1 MTITSN
7 TTSITWAGNGATQ
20 EFYYNFLIPSP
31 GQCSLVYT
39 AGGVATVV
47 APGLFSI
54 AGTGQPG
61 GGSLVYPLTGSPIP
75 AGTTLTL
82 TRVVPLQQAYH
93 PAVNGPIYNP
103 DLESALDTLELQIQ
117 QVNAGL
123 GFLEIDGTDINAL
136 SISGAVSLSLSGT
149 TLDVVV
155 NTTPG
160 PVGPTGAAG
169 DVGATPTI
177 YVAAVSLAS
186 GSQPTVTLSGTALDP
201 EITFGL
207 VTGPAGENGANGAP
221 GAVGATGPQGPQ
233 GVPGVGSS
241 IIIENN
247 GTAFSTAAT
256 AINFEGAGGTI
267 TMAGETVTVDLT
279 GGGGSGGSLTITD
292 GSTTLSDISELLVT
306 NLGLQSVGGSP
317 AIVQYANFPNGGNV
331 SLGQAVKVG
340 NTIVICTVGQQPPSS
355 FGGLD
360 LAVQSGGFPDGIA
373 FYAGIASSVV
383 SPEASISCP
392 ASIFEISGVI
402 STVTSAV
409 AVANSSSTYS
419 IPFSDVNANSFV
431 LVATNAVGN
440 GNNNNGAGSTDF
452 TPNETYK
459 IQYSVVSAQSVG
471 GLIFGVPD
479 PVTVDSELTFND
491 PENPY
496 TQAILIEFVGSASA
510 VPSITPKIPVTI
522 NGNTAAPFTSLNV
535 TTTGSSPSASVT
547 GGVLTLGL
555 PVSSG
560 GGGGGGGT
568 GTALTFSGSPVNLS
582 AWNAGGTLNC
592 YKSDQQFTFSSGQKI
607 SVTGSFNGQSS
618 YANQQG
624 VFLSK
629 DGVNFYCLMYQE
641 SGNVI
646 AYYNTSRGNYFNVPL
661 FAAEFSLELLVYAV
675 AAGGNN
681 YVTGNFEGAG
691 AFVNCGLSD
700 NNLDM
705 TSGEWNVY
713 FSVDNLSQILSGNL
727 AID

>member
-39 AGGVATVV
+39 AGGVTTVV

-136 SISGAVSLSLSGT
+136 SFSGAVSLSLSGT

-177 YVAAVSLAS
+177 SVAAVSLAS
-186 GSQPTVTLSGTALDP
+186 GSQPTVTLSGTDLDP

-207 VTGPAGENGANGAP
+207 VTGPAGENGTNGAP

-279 GGGGSGGSLTITD
+279 GGGG
-292 GSTTLSDISELLVT
+292 
-306 NLGLQSVGGSP
+306 
-317 AIVQYANFPNGGNV
+317 
-331 SLGQAVKVG
+331 
-340 NTIVICTVGQQPPSS
+340 
-355 FGGLD
+355 
-360 LAVQSGGFPDGIA
+360 
-373 FYAGIASSVV
+373 
-383 SPEASISCP
+383 
-392 ASIFEISGVI
+392 
-402 STVTSAV
+402 
-409 AVANSSSTYS
+409 
-419 IPFSDVNANSFV
+419 
-431 LVATNAVGN
+431 
-440 GNNNNGAGSTDF
+440 
-452 TPNETYK
+452 
-459 IQYSVVSAQSVG
+459 
-471 GLIFGVPD
+471 
-479 PVTVDSELTFND
+479 
-491 PENPY
+491 
-496 TQAILIEFVGSASA
+496 
-510 VPSITPKIPVTI
+510 
-522 NGNTAAPFTSLNV
+522 
-535 TTTGSSPSASVT
+535 
-547 GGVLTLGL
+547 
-555 PVSSG
+555 G
-560 GGGGGGGT
+560 GG

-582 AWNAGGTLNC
+582 AWTAGGTLNC
-592 YKSDQQFTFSSGQKI
+592 YKSDQQFTFLSGQKI

-646 AYYNTSRGNYFNVPL
+646 AYYNNNRGNFFNVPL
-661 FAAEFSLELLVYAV
+661 FTSEFSLELLVYAV

-681 YVTGNFEGAG
+681 YVTGNFEGVG
-691 AFVNCGLSD
+691 AFINTGLSD